1 MTMLLRDHR
10 YNARIRHLCHQASR
24 DEARRQRR
32 YLRQLQ
38 RRASRLTIAQIPDPA
53 QPKAQ
58 GFA

>member
-1 MTMLLRDHR
+1 MANLLRDHHR
-10 YNARIRHLCHQASR
+10 NARIRHLCHLEAQE
-24 DEARRQRR
+24 EARRQRR